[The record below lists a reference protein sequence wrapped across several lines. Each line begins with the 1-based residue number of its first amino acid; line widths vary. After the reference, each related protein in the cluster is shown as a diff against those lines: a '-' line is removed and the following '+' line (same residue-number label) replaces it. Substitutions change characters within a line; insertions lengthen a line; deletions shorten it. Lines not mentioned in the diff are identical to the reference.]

1 MAKST
6 IYVGLEIGTSKICVV
21 VGEVRADDSIKILGV
36 GQAPSRGVRKGEI
49 VDFENAQ
56 ACLHDALVRAE
67 DRSDVMINNV
77 FLAITGAHV
86 ESFNNRGKM
95 RIPEEQGEITGEDL
109 EEVKEIARDVDIP
122 QENVFLHSIV
132 RDYFVDGQE
141 KVNQPAGMFGKVL
154 EADYHIIH
162 CIKTRVQNTIRCVRE
177 IPLDVEDVVF
187 SPCASAQVV
196 LTQEHKDRGALLIDI
211 GGGTTDYVM
220 YHGGSISSSGCI
232 GVGGDHITNDIS
244 VVMKIPLTKA
254 ERLKVKYGSATLSE
268 EPDPEPIIID
278 DDPQLAGREID
289 GELLNEIINARMSET
304 LERLREQLSD
314 DGELAALGA
323 GVFLTGGC
331 SKLRGLDRLTE
342 QIFNLPVSRGN
353 IDSMSG
359 ASAAFENPQ
368 YSTPM
373 GLIRYAQ
380 IMEANRPRLSPIQR
394 FGKKL
399 GGIFRGT
406 KLFIIAGL
414 FIIGNSAG
422 ELTII

>member
-36 GQAPSRGVRKGEI
+36 GQAASRGVRKGEI

-86 ESFNNRGKM
+86 ESFNNRGTI
-95 RIPEEQGEITGEDL
+95 RIPDGQDDITDDDL

-132 RDYFVDGQE
+132 RDYYVDGQD
-141 KVNQPAGMFGKVL
+141 KLQSPTGMFGKIL

-187 SPCASAQVV
+187 SPVASAQVV
-196 LTQEHKDRGALLIDI
+196 LSQENKNRGALLIDI

-220 YHGGSISSSGCI
+220 YSGGAVSSSGCI

-254 ERLKVKYGSATLSE
+254 ERLKVKYGSAMLSE
-268 EPDPEPIIID
+268 SPDPEPIIID

-289 GELLNEIINARMSET
+289 AGLINEIINARMSET
-304 LERLREQLSD
+304 LERLRDQLSG
-314 DGELAALGA
+314 DGELEALGA

-331 SKLRGLDRLTE
+331 SKLQGLDKLTE

-353 IDSMSG
+353 IDNMSG

-380 IMEANRPRLSPIQR
+380 ILEASRPQLSPMQSL
-394 FGKKL
+394 GKKL

-406 KLFIIAGL
+406 KLLMLTGALIAGFTVIGL
-414 FIIGNSAG
+414 IIS
-422 ELTII
+422 